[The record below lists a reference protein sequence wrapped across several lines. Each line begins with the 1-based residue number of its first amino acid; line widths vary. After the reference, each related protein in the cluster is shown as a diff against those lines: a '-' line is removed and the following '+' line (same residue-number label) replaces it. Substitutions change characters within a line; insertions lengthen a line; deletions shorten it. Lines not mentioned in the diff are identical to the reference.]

1 MENLKMATEYNG
13 LEIAIIGMAG
23 RFPEAQNLEQFW
35 DNLKNGVESIH
46 FYQDKELLELG
57 IDEDLI
63 HHPQYVKAGGK
74 LEGIDLFDAEFFGFN
89 PKEAELLDP
98 QHRLFLECAWEAL
111 ENAGYDSEK
120 YSGTIGVYGGAG
132 MNGYLFNLYTN
143 PKIINSVSNYQLFLA
158 SDKDF
163 LTTRVSYK
171 LNLSGPSVDIQTAC
185 STSLVAVHLA
195 CQSLLSGDCDIAL
208 AGGVAISKQVGYLYQ
223 EEGIY
228 SPDGHCRTFD
238 DQAQGTI
245 GGNGVGIVVLKRL
258 EDAITSGDSIQ
269 AIIKGS
275 AINNDGAFKV
285 SYTAPRIDT
294 QAQVIQA
301 AQIMAEVEPETI
313 SYIEAH
319 GTGTA
324 LGDPI
329 EISAL
334 TQAFRA
340 GTEKKNF
347 CAIASVKP
355 NVGHLDAAAGVAGL
369 IKTILALKHQQ
380 IPPLVHFKKPNKQI
394 NFEDSPFYVNTS
406 LSNWKTNNY
415 PRRAGVSSFGIGG
428 TNAHVILE
436 EALTVQPSS
445 PSRPWQL
452 LLISAKTNTA
462 LETATNNLVTYLKQ
476 HSDLNLADIA
486 YTLKVGRRAFN
497 YRRMMVCQTL
507 EESIKTLE
515 SLEPD
520 QVFTQFQ
527 EPSHHSVIFMF
538 PGQGTQYI
546 NMGLELYK
554 TEKKFR
560 EIVDYCCE
568 TLKAY
573 LNLDLRDILYPK
585 NSRSDDKINE
595 TLYTQPAL
603 FVVEY
608 ALAKLL
614 IDWGIHPE
622 AMIGHS
628 VGEYVA
634 ACLAGIFSLENALFL
649 MANRGKLMQQQPYG
663 AMISVTLSIE
673 DVQPL
678 LSSEIAIAANNAPKL
693 SVLSGSIAAIER
705 LQEQLEKQG
714 IPYKKL
720 HTSHAFHSPMMDSAQ
735 TEFLEIVEKVSLN
748 NPQIP
753 FISNLTGTW
762 ITAEQ
767 ATDPKYWAKH
777 LRQTVLFS
785 SGIAELIQDKSRIFL
800 EVGPGRTL
808 SSLTKQQ
815 SDFKEQIVLS
825 SIRHPQ
831 HNQSDIAFLLTTLGK
846 LWLAGIN
853 INLSKFYTSENRLR
867 LPLPTY
873 PFERKK
879 YWVEPSSEPLKQP
892 NKKRDLADWFYVPTW
907 ERMLLP
913 EPMDLNCLSQ
923 LKKSWLIFLDS
934 LGVGT
939 EIAQTLMNAG
949 QDVITVSIGE
959 TFDEVGYR
967 MFEINPQQKQDYQA
981 LIEDLNLREFHP
993 DYIVHLWGIEDSKQT
1008 SHLRFEDPQHYGF
1021 YSLLFLT
1028 QSLAN
1033 NKGYSTQ
1040 IFAVTNPIFNVM
1052 GSEEVYPEKATILG
1066 LCLGI
1071 AQEHP
1076 QLSCRHLDVRVPASK
1091 KEQKKLSDRLLS
1103 EFLDEPTELTI
1114 AYRDSYRWKRIFK
1127 PIKIDAIQEKKIQL
1141 RQSGVYLIVGDFD
1154 SGIGLI
1160 LAKYFAETVAAKLIL
1175 VSSEKLPDCS
1185 EIKRLS
1191 SDCLTFQIDL
1201 TNESEMKAIVDKIDE
1216 QFGQLHGVIYSTPM
1230 SNENSI
1236 DLLQQIKAEKCNFS
1250 FKEKVQKLYVLEKV
1264 LQNKK
1269 PDFYILQSSLSSIVG
1284 GIGLAAYSAA
1294 NQVIDAFAN
1303 YKNNQN
1309 LVNKIPTLWYSINW
1323 DAITSQTPQQTV
1335 TGLAANLAE
1344 FTIKPDEVWKVCQQI
1359 LSLHSPTQ
1367 VIVSKGDL
1375 DTRINQWVKV
1385 KPLSEKIDNSD
1396 PTQPQSSTS
1405 GHSRPNLSQEYVAPR
1420 DKIEQTIAIILQEL
1434 LGIEKLGVNDNF
1446 FDLGGH
1452 SLLAIQAISR
1462 LRETFQVELPLRSL
1476 LFETPTVAGM
1486 AAVIAQ
1492 NKPQPDEWQEMAELL
1507 AEVKRLSPDEVQQ
1520 RLDIDE

>member
-1 MENLKMATEYNG
+1 MTTQYNG

-23 RFPEAQNLEQFW
+23 RFPQANTLDIFW

-46 FYQDKELLELG
+46 FYQDEELLELG
-57 IDEDLI
+57 INEDLI

-74 LEGIDLFDAEFFGFN
+74 LDGIDLFDAEFFGFN

-111 ENAGYDSEK
+111 ENAGYDSDK

-143 PKIINSVSNYQLFLA
+143 PKIRNSVSNYQLFLA

-171 LNLSGPSVDIQTAC
+171 LNLSGPSIDIQTAC

-208 AGGVAISKQVGYLYQ
+208 AGGVAISQQTGYFYQ

-238 DQAQGTI
+238 AQAQGTV
-245 GGNGVGIVVLKRL
+245 GGNGVGVVVLKRL
-258 EDAITSGDSIQ
+258 EDALSEGDSIQ

-294 QAQVIQA
+294 QAQVIRA
-301 AQIMAEVEPETI
+301 AQVMAEVDPETI
-313 SYIEAH
+313 TYIEAH

-334 TQAFRA
+334 TQAFQA
-340 GTEKKNF
+340 ATQQKNF

-355 NVGHLDAAAGVAGL
+355 NIGHLDAAAGIAGL

-380 IPPLVHFKKPNKQI
+380 IPPLLHFKNLNHQI
-394 NFEDSPFYVNTS
+394 NFENSPFYINTQ
-406 LSNWKTNNY
+406 LSDWKTKNS

-436 EALTVQPSS
+436 EAPTVKPSS
-445 PSRPWQL
+445 ASRLYQL
-452 LLISAKTNTA
+452 ILLSAKTNTA
-462 LETATNNLVTYLKQ
+462 LETITSNLVTDFKQ
-476 HSDLNLADIA
+476 DLDLNLADIA
-486 YTLKVGRRAFN
+486 YTLNVGRRAFN

-507 EESIKTLE
+507 EDGIKALE

-520 QVFTQFQ
+520 QVLTHFQ
-527 EPSHHSVIFMF
+527 EPTHHSVIFMF
-538 PGQGTQYI
+538 TGQGSQYV
-546 NMGLELYK
+546 NMGLELYQS
-554 TEKKFR
+554 EPIFR
-560 EIVDYCCE
+560 EQVDNCCE
-568 TLKAY
+568 ILKSY
-573 LNLDLRDILYPK
+573 LNLDLREILYPK
-585 NSRSDDKINE
+585 SSKSDDKINE
-595 TLYTQPAL
+595 TLYAQPAL

-608 ALAKLL
+608 ALAKLWMAWR
-614 IDWGIHPE
+614 IYPE

-628 VGEYVA
+628 IGEYVA
-634 ACLAGIFSLENALFL
+634 ACLAGIFSLEDALL
-649 MANRGKLMQQQPYG
+649 LIANRGKLMQQQPPG
-663 AMISVTLSIE
+663 AMISVALSME
-673 DVQPL
+673 DVQPF
-678 LSSEIAIAANNAPKL
+678 LSSEIALAANNAPQL
-693 SVLSGSIAAIER
+693 SVLSGSIQAIDDLQKQLETQGITSKR
-705 LQEQLEKQG
+705 LQ
-714 IPYKKL
+714 
-720 HTSHAFHSPMMDSAQ
+720 TSHAFHSPMMDLAQ
-735 TEFLEIVEKVSLN
+735 TEFLKIVKQVSLN
-748 NPQIP
+748 PPRIP
-753 FISNLTGTW
+753 LMSNLTGTW
-762 ITAEQ
+762 LTDEQ
-767 ATDPKYWAKH
+767 ATDSNYWAKH

-785 SGIAELIQDKSRIFL
+785 SGISELIQDKNRLFL

-808 SSLTKQQ
+808 TTLVKQQ
-815 SDFKEQIVLS
+815 LNSSELLVLS

-831 HNQSDIAFLLTTLGK
+831 QNQSDIAFLLTTLGK
-846 LWLAGIN
+846 LWLTGVKIN
-853 INLSKFYTSENRLR
+853 WSKFYSSEKRHR

-873 PFERKK
+873 PFERQK
-879 YWVEPSSEPLKQP
+879 YWVEPSSEPLKP
-892 NKKRDLADWFYVPTW
+892 SSKKRDLADWFYIPTW

-913 EPMDLNCLSQ
+913 ELMDLKRLSQ
-923 LKKSWLIFLDS
+923 LNKSWLIFLDS
-934 LGVGT
+934 FGMGT

-981 LIEDLNLREFHP
+981 LMEDLNLREFHP
-993 DYIVHLWGIEDSKQT
+993 DYIVHFWGIEDAKYSSNLKLASDQNY
-1008 SHLRFEDPQHYGF
+1008 SF

-1028 QSLAN
+1028 QSLA
-1033 NKGYSTQ
+1033 KKPEHSTQ
-1040 IFAVTNPIFNVM
+1040 LFAVTNPLYTVM
-1052 GSEEVYPEKATILG
+1052 GSEEVHPEKATILG

-1071 AQEHP
+1071 GQEYP
-1076 QLSCRHLDVRVPASK
+1076 QLSCRHIDIKVPNSK
-1091 KEQKKLSDRLLS
+1091 EEQKKLSKCLLS

-1114 AYRDSYRWKRIFK
+1114 AYRDTYRWKRIFK
-1127 PIKIDAIQEKKIQL
+1127 PVKIDAKLEQNIPI
-1141 RQSGVYLIVGDFD
+1141 RQGGVYLIVGDFD

-1160 LAKYFAETVAAKLIL
+1160 LAQYLVENFAAKLIL
-1175 VSSEKLPDCS
+1175 VSPRDIPESL
-1185 EIKRLS
+1185 
-1191 SDCLTFQIDL
+1191 DCLAFKANITD
-1201 TNESEMKAIVDKIDE
+1201 ESEMQVIIEKIDQ
-1216 QFGQLHGVIYSTPM
+1216 QFGELNGVIYSTPM
-1230 SNENSI
+1230 SDVNSI
-1236 DLLQQIKAEKCNFS
+1236 DLIQHLKPEKCEFNLT
-1250 FKEKVQKLYVLEKV
+1250 EKVQALYVLEKV
-1264 LQNKK
+1264 LQHHK

-1303 YKNNQN
+1303 FKNHQN
-1309 LVNKIPTLWYSINW
+1309 LVNQVPTLWYAINW
-1323 DAITSQTPQQTV
+1323 DAITSKTSRQTV
-1335 TGLAANLAE
+1335 TGLSANLSANLAE
-1344 FTIKPDEVWKVCQQI
+1344 FTLKPDEVWQVSQRI

-1375 DTRINQWVKV
+1375 ETRLEQWAKV

-1396 PTQPQSSTS
+1396 PNQPQSLAS
-1405 GHSRPNLSQEYVAPR
+1405 GHSRPNLSQEYIAPR
-1420 DKIEQTIAIILQEL
+1420 DETEQAIAIILQEV
-1434 LGIEKLGVNDNF
+1434 LGIEDLGVNDNF

-1476 LFETPTVAGM
+1476 LFETPTVAGI

-1492 NKPQPDEWQEMAELL
+1492 NQPQPEELEEMAELL

-1520 RLDIDE
+1520 HLNTDE

>member
-1 MENLKMATEYNG
+1 MATVYNG

-46 FYQDKELLELG
+46 FYQDKELQELG
-57 IDEDLI
+57 VDEALI
-63 HHPQYVKAGGK
+63 NHPQYIKAGGK
-74 LEGIDLFDAEFFGFN
+74 LDGIDLFDAEFFGVN

-143 PKIINSVSNYQLFLA
+143 PKIRNSVSNYQLFLA

-171 LNLSGPSVDIQTAC
+171 LNLSGPSIDIQTAC

-238 DQAQGTI
+238 DQAQGTV

-258 EDAITSGDSIQ
+258 EDAINSGDSIQ

-294 QAQVIQA
+294 QAQVIRA
-301 AQIMAEVEPETI
+301 AQVMAEVEPETI

-329 EISAL
+329 EFSAL

-369 IKTILALKHQQ
+369 IKTILALKHHQ
-380 IPPLVHFKKPNKQI
+380 IPPLVHFKKPNEQI
-394 NFEDSPFYVNTS
+394 DFEDSPFYVNTS

-415 PRRAGVSSFGIGG
+415 PRRAGISSFGIGG

-436 EALTVQPSS
+436 EAPTVQPSS

-452 LLISAKTNTA
+452 LLLSAKTNTA

-486 YTLKVGRRAFN
+486 YTLKIGRREFN

-507 EESIKTLE
+507 EEGIKTLE
-515 SLEPD
+515 FLEPD

-527 EPSHHSVIFMF
+527 EPSHRSVIFMF
-538 PGQGTQYI
+538 PGQGTQYV
-546 NMGLELYK
+546 NMGLELYQ
-554 TEKKFR
+554 TEPIFR
-560 EIVDYCCE
+560 EIVDDCSE
-568 TLKAY
+568 TLKPH
-573 LNLDLRDILYPK
+573 LNLDLRDILYSK
-585 NSRSDDKINE
+585 QSQSDENINE
-595 TLYTQPAL
+595 TLYAQPAL

-608 ALAKLL
+608 ALAKLWMA
-614 IDWGIHPE
+614 WGIYPE

-634 ACLAGIFSLENALFL
+634 ACLAGIFSLEDALFL
-649 MANRGKLMQQQPYG
+649 IANRGKLMQQQPPG
-663 AMISVTLSIE
+663 AMISVALSIE

-678 LSSEIAIAANNAPKL
+678 LSSEIAIAASNAPKL

-714 IPYKKL
+714 IPYKRL
-720 HTSHAFHSPMMDSAQ
+720 HTSHAFHSPMMDYAQ
-735 TEFLEIVEKVSLN
+735 TEFLEIIEKVSLN

-753 FISNLTGTW
+753 FISNITGTW

-767 ATDPKYWAKH
+767 ATDPNYWAKH

-785 SGIAELIQDKSRIFL
+785 SGIAELIKDKSRIFL

-815 SDFKEQIVLS
+815 SDFKEQLVLS

-831 HNQSDIAFLLTTLGK
+831 YNQSDTAFLLTTLGK
-846 LWLAGIN
+846 LWLVGVN
-853 INLSKFYTSENRLR
+853 INWSGFYTDENRQR

-879 YWVEPSSEPLKQP
+879 YWVEPSSEPQQQP
-892 NKKRDLADWFYVPTW
+892 NKKRNLADWFYVPTW
-907 ERMLLP
+907 ERMLSP
-913 EPMDLNCLSQ
+913 DSVDLNRLSQ
-923 LKKSWLIFLDS
+923 LKKSWLIFIDS
-934 LGVGT
+934 LGIGT
-939 EIAQTLMNAG
+939 EIAQKLINAG
-949 QDVITVSIGE
+949 QEVVTVSRGE

-967 MFEINPQQKQDYQA
+967 TFEINPQEKPDYQA

-993 DYIVHLWGIEDSKQT
+993 DYIVHLWGIEDDKPSSNSSLKTDRNQ
-1008 SHLRFEDPQHYGF
+1008 EF

-1028 QSLAN
+1028 QAIN
-1033 NKGYSTQ
+1033 PGKIDNTIQ
-1040 IFAVTNPIFNVM
+1040 VFVVTNPIYNVM
-1052 GSEEVYPEKATILG
+1052 GSEEVNPEKATVLG

-1071 AQEHP
+1071 GQEYP
-1076 QLSCRHLDVRVPASK
+1076 QLSCRHLDVMVPTA
-1091 KEQKKLSDRLLS
+1091 KENHKKLSDCLLA
-1103 EFLDEPTELTI
+1103 EFLDEPTELTV
-1114 AYRDSYRWKRIFK
+1114 AYRDYYRWKRTFK
-1127 PIKIDAIQEKKIQL
+1127 PIRIDANQDKNIQL
-1141 RQSGVYLIVGDFD
+1141 RQGGVYLIVGDFD
-1154 SGIGLI
+1154 SGIGRI
-1160 LAKYFAETVAAKLIL
+1160 FAKHLAKNLQAKLIL
-1175 VSSEKLPDCS
+1175 VSSG
-1185 EIKRLS
+1185 EISDS
-1191 SDCLTFQIDL
+1191 SDYLTFKTEI
-1201 TNESEMKAIVDKIDE
+1201 TNEDAMQIIVEKIDE
-1216 QFGQLHGVIYSTPM
+1216 QFGELHGVIYSTPM
-1230 SNENSI
+1230 SNEHSI
-1236 DLLQQIKAEKCNFS
+1236 DLLQQLKPEKCEYGFQEQV
-1250 FKEKVQKLYVLEKV
+1250 KGLLVLEKV
-1264 LQNKK
+1264 LRDKQ
-1269 PDFYILQSSLSSIVG
+1269 PDFYLLQSSLSSIVG
-1284 GIGLAAYSAA
+1284 GIGLAAYSAG
-1294 NQVIDAFAN
+1294 NQVIDAFAS

-1309 LVNKIPTLWYSINW
+1309 LANKIPTLWYSVNW
-1323 DAITSQTPQQTV
+1323 DAIASQTEQKTV
-1335 TGLAANLAE
+1335 TGLGANLAE
-1344 FTIKPDEVWKVCQQI
+1344 FTLKPDEVCQVFQRI
-1359 LSLHSPTQ
+1359 LSLKSPTQ

-1375 DTRINQWVKV
+1375 DTRINQWVKF
-1385 KPLSEKIDNSD
+1385 KPLSEKIDN
-1396 PTQPQSSTS
+1396 PQTRLQSSAS
-1405 GHSRPNLSQEYVAPR
+1405 GHSRPNLSQEYVAPG
-1420 DKIEQTIAIILQEL
+1420 DEIEQAIAIILQEV
-1434 LGIEKLGVNDNF
+1434 LGIEEVGVNDNF

-1462 LRETFQVELPLRSL
+1462 LRETFQVELPLRNL
-1476 LFETPTVAGM
+1476 LFETPTVAGI
-1486 AAVIAQ
+1486 ATVIAQ
-1492 NKPQPDEWQEMAELL
+1492 NQPQPDEWQEMAELL

-1520 RLDIDE
+1520 HLDTDK

>member
-1 MENLKMATEYNG
+1 MATQYNG

-23 RFPEAQNLEQFW
+23 RFPEAPNLEQFW

-57 IDEDLI
+57 VDEDQI
-63 HHPQYVKAGGK
+63 NHPQYIKAGGK
-74 LEGIDLFDAEFFGFN
+74 LDGIDLFDAEFFGFN

-143 PKIINSVSNYQLFLA
+143 PKIRNSVSNYQLFLA

-171 LNLSGPSVDIQTAC
+171 LNLSGPSIDIQTAC

-195 CQSLLSGDCDIAL
+195 CQSLLSGDCDIAF

-238 DQAQGTI
+238 AKAQGTV

-258 EDAITSGDSIQ
+258 EDAINSGDSIQ

-294 QAQVIQA
+294 QAQVIRA
-301 AQIMAEVEPETI
+301 AQVMAEVEPETI

-369 IKTILALKHQQ
+369 IKTILALKHNQ
-380 IPPLVHFKKPNKQI
+380 IPPLVHFKKPNEQI
-394 NFEDSPFYVNTS
+394 NFEDSPFYVNTT

-436 EALTVQPSS
+436 EAPIIQPSS
-445 PSRPWQL
+445 PSRSWQL
-452 LLISAKTNTA
+452 VLLSAKTNTA
-462 LETATNNLVTYLKQ
+462 LETATNNLVTYFKQ

-497 YRRMMVCQTL
+497 YRRIMVCQTL
-507 EESIKTLE
+507 EEGRKTLE

-520 QVFTQFQ
+520 KVFTQFQ
-527 EPSHHSVIFMF
+527 EPSHRSVIFMF
-538 PGQGTQYI
+538 PGQGTQYV
-546 NMGLELYK
+546 NMGLELYQ
-554 TEKKFR
+554 TEPIFR
-560 EIVDYCCE
+560 EIVDDCSE
-568 TLKAY
+568 TLKPH

-585 NSRSDDKINE
+585 QSQSDETINE
-595 TLYTQPAL
+595 TLYAQPAL

-608 ALAKLL
+608 ALAKLWMA
-614 IDWGIHPE
+614 WGIYPE
-622 AMIGHS
+622 AMICHS

-649 MANRGKLMQQQPYG
+649 IANRAKLMQQQPPG
-663 AMISVTLSIE
+663 AMISVALSIE

-678 LSSEIAIAANNAPKL
+678 LSSEIAIAASNAPKL

-705 LQEQLEKQG
+705 LQEHLEKQG
-714 IPYKKL
+714 ISYKRL

-735 TEFLEIVEKVSLN
+735 TEFLEILEKVSLN

-767 ATDPKYWAKH
+767 ATDPNSWAKH

-815 SDFKEQIVLS
+815 SDFKEQLALS

-831 HNQSDIAFLLTTLGK
+831 HNQSDTAFLLTTLGK
-846 LWLAGIN
+846 LWLAGVN
-853 INLSKFYTSENRLR
+853 INWSGFYTDENRQR

-879 YWVEPSSEPLKQP
+879 YWVEPSSEPQQKP
-892 NKKRDLADWFYVPTW
+892 NKKRNLADWFYVPTW
-907 ERMLLP
+907 ERMLSP
-913 EPMDLNCLSQ
+913 DSVDVNRLSQ
-923 LKKSWLIFLDS
+923 LKKSWLIFIDT
-934 LGVGT
+934 LGIGT
-939 EIAQTLMNAG
+939 EIAQKLINAG
-949 QDVITVSIGE
+949 QEVVTVSRGE

-967 MFEINPQQKQDYQA
+967 TFEINPQEKHDYQA

-993 DYIVHLWGIEDSKQT
+993 DYIVHLWGIEDDKPSSNLTFKTDKNQ
-1008 SHLRFEDPQHYGF
+1008 EF

-1028 QSLAN
+1028 QAIQPE
-1033 NKGYSTQ
+1033 KTDKTIQ
-1040 IFAVTNPIFNVM
+1040 VFVVTNPIYNVV
-1052 GSEEVYPEKATILG
+1052 GSEEVNPEKATVLG

-1071 AQEHP
+1071 GQEYP
-1076 QLSCRHLDVRVPASK
+1076 QLSCRHLDVMLPNA
-1091 KEQKKLSDRLLS
+1091 KENHKKLSDCLLA
-1103 EFLDEPTELTI
+1103 EFLDEPTELTV
-1114 AYRDSYRWKRIFK
+1114 AYRDYYRWKRTFK
-1127 PIKIDAIQEKKIQL
+1127 PIRIDENQEKKLQL
-1141 RQSGVYLIVGDFD
+1141 RADGVYLIVGDFD
-1154 SGIGLI
+1154 SGIGQV
-1160 LAKYFAETVAAKLIL
+1160 LAKHLTENLQAKLIL
-1175 VSSEKLPDCS
+1175 VSSEEIPD
-1185 EIKRLS
+1185 S
-1191 SDCLTFQIDL
+1191 SDYVSFKADI
-1201 TNESEMKAIVDKIDE
+1201 TNEDAMQAIVEKIDE
-1216 QFGQLHGVIYSTPM
+1216 QFGELHGVIYSTPM
-1230 SNENSI
+1230 SNEHSI
-1236 DLLQQIKAEKCNFS
+1236 DLLQQLKPEKCEYGFQEQV
-1250 FKEKVQKLYVLEKV
+1250 KGLLVLEKV
-1264 LQNKK
+1264 LRHKQ
-1269 PDFYILQSSLSSIVG
+1269 PDFYLIQSSLSSIVG

-1303 YKNNQN
+1303 SKNNQN
-1309 LVNKIPTLWYSINW
+1309 LANKIPTLWYPVNW
-1323 DAITSQTPQQTV
+1323 DAIAYQTQQQTV
-1335 TGLAANLAE
+1335 TGLGANLAE
-1344 FTIKPDEVWKVCQQI
+1344 FTLKPDEVCQVCQRI
-1359 LSLHSPTQ
+1359 FSLKSPTQ

-1375 DTRINQWVKV
+1375 DTRINQWVKL
-1385 KPLSEKIDNSD
+1385 KPVSEKVDNSQ
-1396 PTQPQSSTS
+1396 TKSQSSAS

-1420 DKIEQTIAIILQEL
+1420 DEIEQAIAIILQEV
-1434 LGIEKLGVNDNF
+1434 LGIEEVGVNDNF

-1476 LFETPTVAGM
+1476 LFETPTVA
-1486 AAVIAQ
+1486 AIATVIAQ
-1492 NKPQPDEWQEMAELL
+1492 NQPQPEEWQEMAELL

-1520 RLDIDE
+1520 HLNTDE

>member
-1 MENLKMATEYNG
+1 MATQYNG

-57 IDEDLI
+57 VDEDLI
-63 HHPQYVKAGGK
+63 NHPQYIKAGGK
-74 LEGIDLFDAEFFGFN
+74 LDGIDLFDAEFFGFN

-143 PKIINSVSNYQLFLA
+143 PKIRNSVSNYQLFLA

-171 LNLSGPSVDIQTAC
+171 FNLSGPSIDIQTAC

-238 DQAQGTI
+238 AQAQGTV

-258 EDAITSGDSIQ
+258 EEALSCGDSIQ

-294 QAQVIQA
+294 QAQVIRG
-301 AQIMAEVEPETI
+301 AQVMAEVEPETI

-334 TQAFRA
+334 TQAFSA
-340 GTEKKNF
+340 ATENKNF

-355 NVGHLDAAAGVAGL
+355 NIGHLDAAAGVAGL

-380 IPPLVHFKKPNKQI
+380 IPPLVHFEKPNEQI

-406 LSNWKTNNY
+406 LSNWKTNNI

-436 EALTVQPSS
+436 EAPTVEPSS

-452 LLISAKTNTA
+452 LLLSAKTNTA

-527 EPSHHSVIFMF
+527 EPSHHSIIFMF
-538 PGQGTQYI
+538 TGQGTQYV

-554 TEKKFR
+554 NEKKYR
-560 EIVDYCCE
+560 EMVDYCCE

-585 NSRSDDKINE
+585 QSQSDDKINE
-595 TLYTQPAL
+595 TLYTQPAI

-628 VGEYVA
+628 IGEYVA
-634 ACLAGIFSLENALFL
+634 ACLAGVFSLEDALFL
-649 MANRGKLMQQQPYG
+649 IANRGKLMQQQPLG
-663 AMISVTLSIE
+663 AMISVPLSIE
-673 DVQPL
+673 EIKPFL
-678 LSSEIAIAANNAPKL
+678 TSEIALAANNAPQL
-693 SVLSGSIAAIER
+693 SVLSGSIEAINNLQKQLENKGITSKR
-705 LQEQLEKQG
+705 LQ
-714 IPYKKL
+714 
-720 HTSHAFHSPMMDSAQ
+720 TSHAFHSPMMDLAE
-735 TEFLEIVEKVSLN
+735 TEFMKVLEKVSLN
-748 NPQIP
+748 SPEIP
-753 FISNLTGTW
+753 LISNVTGTW
-762 ITAEQ
+762 MTSEQ
-767 ATDPKYWAKH
+767 ATDSNYWAKH
-777 LRQTVLFS
+777 LRQTVKFS
-785 SGIAELIQDKSRIFL
+785 SGIEELVQYKSRIFL
-800 EVGPGRTL
+800 EVGPGKTL
-808 SSLTKQQ
+808 STLAKQQ
-815 SDFKEQIVLS
+815 LDSNEQIVLS

-853 INLSKFYTSENRLR
+853 INWSKFYTSENRWR

-913 EPMDLNCLSQ
+913 EPMDLNRLSQ

-967 MFEINPQQKQDYQA
+967 MFEINPEQKQDYQA

-993 DYIVHLWGIEDSKQT
+993 DYIVHLWGIEDSKPT
-1008 SHLRFEDPQHYGF
+1008 SHSRFEDAQHYGF

-1028 QSLAN
+1028 QSLPN

-1040 IFAVTNPIFNVM
+1040 IFSVTNPIFNVM

-1071 AQEHP
+1071 GQEHP
-1076 QLSCRHLDVRVPASK
+1076 QLSCRHIDVQVPASK
-1091 KEQKKLSDRLLS
+1091 EEQKKLSDRLLL

-1114 AYRDSYRWKRIFK
+1114 AYRDYYRWKRIFK
-1127 PIKIDAIQEKKIQL
+1127 PIKIDAIQDQKIQL
-1141 RQSGVYLIVGDFD
+1141 RQSGVYLIVGNFD

-1160 LAKYFAETVAAKLIL
+1160 IAKYLAQTVAAKLIL

-1185 EIKRLS
+1185 EIQRLS

-1201 TNESEMKAIVDKIDE
+1201 TNESEMQAIVDKIDE
-1216 QFGQLHGVIYSTPM
+1216 QFGELHGVIYSTPM

-1236 DLLQQIKAEKCNFS
+1236 DLLQQIKAEKCHFI
-1250 FKEKVQKLYVLEKV
+1250 FKEKVQKLYFLEKV

-1269 PDFYILQSSLSSIVG
+1269 LDFYILQSSLSSIVG

-1303 YKNNQN
+1303 YKNYQN

-1323 DAITSQTPQQTV
+1323 DAITSPTPQQTV
-1335 TGLAANLAE
+1335 TGLSANLAE
-1344 FTIKPDEVWKVCQQI
+1344 FTIKPDEVWNVCQRI

-1375 DTRINQWVKV
+1375 ETRINQWVKV

-1396 PTQPQSSTS
+1396 PTQSQSSTS
-1405 GHSRPNLSQEYVAPR
+1405 GHSRLNLSQEYVAPR
-1420 DKIEQTIAIILQEL
+1420 DEIEQTIAIILQEV
-1434 LGIEKLGVNDNF
+1434 LGLEKLGVNDNF

-1476 LFETPTVAGM
+1476 LFETPTVAGI

-1492 NKPQPDEWQEMAELL
+1492 NQPQPDEWQEMAELL

-1520 RLDIDE
+1520 HLDTDE